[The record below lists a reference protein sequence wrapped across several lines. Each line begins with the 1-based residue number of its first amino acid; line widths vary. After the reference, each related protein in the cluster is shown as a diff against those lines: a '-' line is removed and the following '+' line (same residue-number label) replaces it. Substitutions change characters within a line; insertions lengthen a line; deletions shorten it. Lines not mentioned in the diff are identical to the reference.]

1 MLQLAGKRLIQMA
14 LIMLTVSI
22 LLFLSFEADKFN
34 LAGKVLGQYS
44 SLDQRLRWL
53 ENNGYNAPFVERYFT
68 WIFNAMRGDFGE
80 SIQFATPVSKLLREH
95 LANTAI
101 LAALVFSITVSIS
114 LVLGVLSGIAEGSL
128 RDRTI
133 TVISVIT
140 TSIPEFASA
149 TILVAIFVFWLDV
162 LPGTSPLSD
171 GLSISLSFAS
181 WAGFKASLWVAW
193 EKVISQLIL
202 PVMVLVI
209 YNFGYYTRMTR
220 ASMAEVMT
228 SQYVRTAILKGL
240 PYKRVITRHA
250 LRNALIAP
258 FTVMILQLNYLLSGV
273 IVTEV
278 FFSYKGFGKLLYEA
292 ALYGDIFVIEACA
305 MVAVFIAVFSQF
317 VSDIGYTLLNPR
329 IRFQ

>member
-1 MLQLAGKRLIQMA
+1 MLQLAGKRLVQMA

-22 LLFLSFEADKFN
+22 LLFLSFEADIGN
-34 LAGKVLGQYS
+34 LATKILGQYS
-44 SLDQRLRWL
+44 TADQRMLWL
-53 ENNGYNAPFVERYFT
+53 EKNGYNEPLVMRYLQ
-68 WIFNAMRGDFGE
+68 WAWNAMRGDFGE
-80 SIQFATPVSKLLREH
+80 SLQFATPVSKLLKDH
-95 LANTAI
+95 LLNTAI
-101 LAALVFSITVSIS
+101 LGGLVFAITVSIS
-114 LVLGVLSGIAEGSL
+114 LVLGVLSGIAEGSP
-128 RDRTI
+128 RDRSI
-133 TVISVIT
+133 TVLAVVT

-149 TILVAIFVFWLDV
+149 TILVAIFVFWLDW
-162 LPGTSPLSD
+162 LPGTSPFTN
-171 GLSISLSFAS
+171 GLN
-181 WAGFKASLWVAW
+181 WADAN
-193 EKVISQLIL
+193 QLVL

-240 PYKRVITRHA
+240 PYKRVIMRHA

-278 FFSYKGFGKLLYEA
+278 FFSYKGFGKLLYQA
-292 ALYGDIFVIEACA
+292 ATFNDIYVIEACA

-329 IRFQ
+329 IRLS